1 MEYQEFNITCT
12 SEYKDI
18 LIAELADIGFDSFL
32 ETETGFDACI
42 LSGTLD
48 TSLWKNFLERYENP
62 AQIKVNERR
71 LPKMNWNE
79 EWEKNYDPI
88 SLTDKVYVRATF
100 HPSRKDEFIHEIIIN
115 PKMSFGTGH
124 HATTFL
130 MLEWMLSLDLQAK
143 KVMDAG
149 SGTGILAIM
158 AKKLGAKE
166 VIAFDIDEW
175 SVENGN
181 ENFEINGLTGLYM
194 QKGSVTTVEAPGQF
208 DLILANIN
216 KNVLLDEIKTY
227 STKLTPGGQLLLSG
241 FYEGDSEDIR
251 REAGLYNLKPVGQ
264 KTNHQWAALLFTKT
278 P

>member
-1 MEYQEFNITCT
+1 MEYLDINISCK

-18 LIAELADIGFDSFL
+18 LIAEMADIGFDAFL

-42 LSGTLD
+42 LSEALD
-48 TSLWKNFLERYENP
+48 SSLWKKFLRRYKKP
-62 AQIKVNERR
+62 AQITVRERR

-88 SLTDKVYVRATF
+88 SLAKKVYVRATF

-130 MLEWMLSLDLQAK
+130 MLEWMLTLDLQSK

-158 AKKLGAKE
+158 AKKLGAEK

-181 ENFEINGLTGLYM
+181 ENFEINGMSELRM
-194 QKGSVTTVEAPGQF
+194 QKGTISTVEAPGQY

-216 KNVLLDEIKTY
+216 KNVLLEEIKTY
-227 STKLTPGGQLLLSG
+227 SQKLAPGGQLLLSG
-241 FYEGDSEDIR
+241 FYEGDCEDIR
-251 REAGLYNLKPVGQ
+251 LEADLHNLKPVGQ
-264 KTNHQWAALLFTKT
+264 KINNHWAAMLFTKT